1 MQTPK
6 VREKLASVPAVF
18 GKLRAALQSTGA
30 FSAGS
35 EQAEGF
41 SAYEATEEYRAHQ
54 LEVERV
60 KAMAEGYAQD
70 LRRRLV

>member
-1 MQTPK
+1 MQTQK
-6 VREKLASVPAVF
+6 VREKLASVPTVF

-30 FSAGS
+30 FSTRSA
-35 EQAEGF
+35 QAEGF
-41 SAYEATEEYRAHQ
+41 SAYDATEECRAHQ

-60 KAMAEGYAQD
+60 KAMAEGYAQR

>member
-6 VREKLASVPAVF
+6 VREKLPSVPKVF

-30 FSAGS
+30 FFVGS

-41 SAYEATEEYRAHQ
+41 SAYEATEECRAHQ
-54 LEVERV
+54 REVERMR
-60 KAMAEGYAQD
+60 AMAEGYAQR
-70 LRRRLV
+70 LRRRMV